1 LKQIQAEERDRGRV
15 LIYEQPK
22 TGDIFVVPDPQL
34 RLDEL
39 EDVQREVA
47 GLMTN
52 SQ

>member
-1 LKQIQAEERDRGRV
+1 V